1 MARDGEVI
9 QMQHFCHHGHR
20 RTGQHPLG
28 GQTEFARMDSVGG
41 GRVVATNFRGPY
53 SVGGSSRNFP

>member
-20 RTGQHPLG
+20 RTGQHPFG
-28 GQTEFARMDSVGG
+28 GANRVCPNGFSGG
-41 GRVVATNFRGPY
+41 GVVATNFRGPY
-53 SVGGSSRNFP
+53 SVGG